1 MMDKT
6 SPASVSKVPSNQP
19 IGSSSAVSIQTRTI
33 NTNKMSSIRAM
44 INSFPIFLLS
54 IASLSFSQET
64 FEFNFSGSIQTWTV
78 PDSGVFTIE
87 AYGAR
92 GGNYYEDSAPKGA
105 KMSGDFILSAGDIL
119 KILVILCLKICFFL
133 EVSK

>member
-44 INSFPIFLLS
+44 INSFPIFLNESSFRNICTILES
-54 IASLSFSQET
+54 SEELLICSLLKWKYLWSNEKKSKDIF
-64 FEFNFSGSIQTWTV
+64 
-78 PDSGVFTIE
+78 DSDVF
-87 AYGAR
+87 
-92 GGNYYEDSAPKGA
+92 YE
-105 KMSGDFILSAGDIL
+105 
-119 KILVILCLKICFFL
+119 
-133 EVSK
+133 